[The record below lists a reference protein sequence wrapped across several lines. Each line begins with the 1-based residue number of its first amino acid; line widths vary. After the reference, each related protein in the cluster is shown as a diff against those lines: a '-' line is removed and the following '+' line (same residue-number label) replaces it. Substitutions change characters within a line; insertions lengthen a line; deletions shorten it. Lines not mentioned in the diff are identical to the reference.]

1 MVTWDI
7 KSARNPPGWPCSVR
21 DVCSD
26 NSPEL
31 SGDLCLVRDLLEL
44 WDCQGACWT
53 IIPASPEQS
62 SSTVRMFPGWLFVW
76 MLLGG
81 FPDSDTSH
89 GERSRAVFWEH
100 SLAHL
105 RHRSHRAQRIMWNVT
120 PATKPTITFL
130 RVIRNVAGLVSLVLT
145 VFVGPGMLIKGE
157 GADHFGNSSI
167 S

>member
-1 MVTWDI
+1 MMMVTWDI

-21 DVCSD
+21 GVCSD

-76 MLLGG
+76 MLLTQTHHTGSAPKLFFG
-81 FPDSDTSH
+81 S
-89 GERSRAVFWEH
+89 SR
-100 SLAHL
+100 LAHL

-120 PATKPTITFL
+120 PATKTTITFL